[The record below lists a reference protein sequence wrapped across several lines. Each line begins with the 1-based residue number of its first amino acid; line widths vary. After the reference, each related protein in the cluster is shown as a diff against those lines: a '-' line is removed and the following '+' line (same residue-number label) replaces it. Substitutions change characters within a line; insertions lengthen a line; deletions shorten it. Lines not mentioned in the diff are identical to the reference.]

1 MGNNIF
7 VLGTLVAPLAGAVI
21 ALLLAKNNQ
30 AQRLV
35 GLLASIVACLFS
47 TQTLLQ
53 TQQFGVQTYRL
64 GNWQPPYGIVLVAD
78 SLGGLFAFMVTTIMI
93 GGMLYTLR
101 CHDRCMTYPA
111 FVPLFLLMEVGLVGA
126 MLTGDLFTLFVF
138 MELMVLTSVSLTAI
152 SDDQYGLEAA
162 LKYILISSMGT
173 LFLLLGIAAMYAAL
187 GTLNMAD
194 MARQLLAGTDARP
207 FLALASAW
215 MLLCAFLLKSA
226 VFPFHFWQPDFHTT
240 APTPVSA
247 MLSSIVVKVGV
258 YGIIRLV
265 TLLFIDEAPR
275 LQNWLVVLGIIGV
288 LFGSLGAL
296 RTYNAKRMLAYSTF
310 AQIGFIMVGIG
321 WGNALAMIGAIVYA
335 INHAFIKSSLL
346 MLMGVVASY
355 TKVKTA
361 NFDSIVGIGGKL
373 PPLTGWLVLLG
384 GLSLAGIPPLNGFIS
399 KLALIRGGASLED
412 WVNLIILIGAGI
424 FTLIYMTRAWQRIF
438 QRAPTPETSDTKDTG
453 DSLMAPALL
462 ISVCVLLGIV
472 LAEPLLQLVTA
483 TVHEISNPNIY
494 ISAVGLPEASL
505 LDGLPTEGP

>member
-1 MGNNIF
+1 MGSNEF
-7 VLGTLVAPLAGAVI
+7 LLGILVTPLAGAII
-21 ALLLAKNNQ
+21 ALLFAHDNR
-30 AQRLV
+30 AQRIIGVATSLIAW
-35 GLLASIVACLFS
+35 GFSSIL
-47 TQTLLQ
+47 LLQ
-53 TQQFGVQTYRL
+53 VHQVGVQTYEL
-64 GNWQPPYGIVLVAD
+64 GNWRPPYGIVLVAD
-78 SLGGLFAFMVTTIMI
+78 TLGGLFAFMVTTIMI
-93 GGMLYTLR
+93 GGLLYTLHS
-101 CHDRCMTYPA
+101 HDKCLTYPA

-138 MELMVLTSVSLTAI
+138 MELMVLASVSLTAI

-173 LFLLLGIAAMYAAL
+173 LFLLLGIAAMYATL

-194 MARQLLAGTDARP
+194 IARILLTGERP
-207 FLALASAW
+207 FLAPAAAL

-265 TLLFIDEAPR
+265 TLLFVEEAPLLERR
-275 LQNWLVVLGIIGV
+275 LALLGIIGI

-310 AQIGFIMVGIG
+310 AQIGFILVGIG
-321 WGNALAMIGAIVYA
+321 WGGTLALVGTIVYA
-335 INHAFIKSSLL
+335 FNHAFIKSSLL

-361 NFDSIVGIGGKL
+361 NFSVVNGIGSKL

-384 GLSLAGIPPLNGFIS
+384 GLSLAGVPPMNGFIS
-399 KLALIRGGASLED
+399 KL
-412 WVNLIILIGAGI
+412 
-424 FTLIYMTRAWQRIF
+424 TLIQGGVDRQDWINVILMVGFGILTLMYMIRAWQTIF
-438 QRAPTPETSDTKDTG
+438 QQEPTPNTAETKTEG
-453 DSLMAPALL
+453 DCLLAPFLL
-462 ISVCVLLGIV
+462 ICACLLLGV
-472 LAEPLLQLVTA
+472 VFAEPLIQLVSE
-483 TVHEISNPNIY
+483 TVRQIEDPNIY
-494 ISAVGLPEASL
+494 ISAVRLVTKGS
-505 LDGLPTEGP
+505 

>member
-1 MGNNIF
+1 MGSNEF
-7 VLGTLVAPLAGAVI
+7 LLGILVTPLAGAII
-21 ALLLAKNNQ
+21 ALLFAHDNR
-30 AQRLV
+30 AQRIIGVATSLIAW
-35 GLLASIVACLFS
+35 GFSSIL
-47 TQTLLQ
+47 LLQ
-53 TQQFGVQTYRL
+53 VHQVGVQTYEL
-64 GNWQPPYGIVLVAD
+64 GNWRPPYGIVLVAD
-78 SLGGLFAFMVTTIMI
+78 TLGGLFAFMVTTIMI
-93 GGMLYTLR
+93 GGLLYTLHS
-101 CHDRCMTYPA
+101 HDKCLTYPE

-138 MELMVLTSVSLTAI
+138 MELMVLASVSLTAI

-173 LFLLLGIAAMYAAL
+173 LFLLLGIAAIYATL

-194 MARQLLAGTDARP
+194 IARILLTGERP
-207 FLALASAW
+207 FLAPAAAL

-265 TLLFIDEAPR
+265 TLLFVEEAPLLERR
-275 LQNWLVVLGIIGV
+275 LALLGIIGI

-310 AQIGFIMVGIG
+310 AQIGFILVGIG
-321 WGNALAMIGAIVYA
+321 WGGTLALVGTIVYA
-335 INHAFIKSSLL
+335 FNHAFIKSSLL

-361 NFDSIVGIGGKL
+361 NFSVVNGIGSKL

-384 GLSLAGIPPLNGFIS
+384 GLSLAGVPPMNGFIS
-399 KLALIRGGASLED
+399 KL
-412 WVNLIILIGAGI
+412 
-424 FTLIYMTRAWQRIF
+424 TLIQGGVDRQDWINVILMVGFGILTLMYMIRAWQTIF
-438 QRAPTPETSDTKDTG
+438 QQEPTPNTAETKTEG
-453 DSLMAPALL
+453 DCLLAPFLL
-462 ISVCVLLGIV
+462 ICACLLLGV
-472 LAEPLLQLVTA
+472 VFAEPLIQLVSE
-483 TVHEISNPNIY
+483 TVRQIEDPNIY
-494 ISAVGLPEASL
+494 ISAVRLVTKGS
-505 LDGLPTEGP
+505 